1 MLRLSAA
8 FLLGS
13 LAVLPAPGSAHAAD
27 SKAPV
32 AGASDG
38 SPGGGW
44 SIKPRG
50 RLQLDIADLAGPPAL
65 GSEGLGTETE
75 VRRAYLGVDGTL
87 PGNLE
92 YRLEADFSGSSL
104 TLTDAYLAYKPT
116 PGFTLTLGQ
125 HKPFPG
131 LEEQTSDLFTSML
144 ERAAFTS
151 AFGFERRIG
160 LSGAYSQEGLL
171 VQLGAFSVNA
181 ANLDADDDSLSIDG
195 RVVLNRKLGPGVLHL
210 GGSAHWRDLDDATGS
225 VRYRARP
232 FTHATDI
239 RLIDTRAID
248 ASGERH
254 FGMELAYIAGPFH
267 ATLEGHRITVLRPGL
282 PDPSFAGGYAEVGLL
297 LTPGDTTGYK
307 NGTYD
312 RIRPTRPVTEGGP
325 GAVQVNARYDRLDLN
340 DGPITGGLQQ
350 TLALSAVWALTS
362 SFRVQANY
370 GHLWVSDAAIPAGAD
385 TDYQADVIGLRAQV
399 DF

>member
-1 MLRLSAA
+1 MTRYFTL

-13 LAVLPAPGSAHAAD
+13 CALLPAPVGAQTAEPKPSAGDASAGS
-27 SKAPV
+27 S
-32 AGASDG
+32 S
-38 SPGGGW
+38 SEW

-50 RLQLDIADLAGPPAL
+50 RLQLDFSDIAAPRAL
-65 GSEGLGTETE
+65 GDEGLGTETE

-87 PGNLE
+87 PANLS
-92 YRLEADFSGSSL
+92 YRVEADFAGSSV
-104 TLTDAYLAYKPT
+104 TLTDVYLAYKAAPN
-116 PGFTLTLGQ
+116 FTLTLGQ
-125 HKPFPG
+125 HKPFTS

-151 AFGFERRIG
+151 GFGFERRLG
-160 LSGAYSQEGLL
+160 VSGTYSKDGLL

-181 ANLDADDDSLSIDG
+181 ADLDTDDDNLSIDG
-195 RVVLNRKLGPGVLHL
+195 RVVLNRKVGPGTLHL
-210 GGSAHWRDLDDATGS
+210 GGSAHWRDLGSATES
-225 VRYRARP
+225 VRYRVRP
-232 FTHATDI
+232 FTHATDL
-239 RLIDTRAID
+239 RLIDTGAIS

-254 FGMELAYIAGPFH
+254 FGLELAYIAGPFH
-267 ATLEGHRITVLRPGL
+267 ATLEGHRMTVLRPGL
-282 PDPSFAGGYAEVGLL
+282 PNPSFAGGYAEVGLL
-297 LTPGDTTGYK
+297 LTPGDKTGYK

-325 GAVQVNARYDRLDLN
+325 GAIQVNARYDRLDLN

-350 TLALSAVWALTS
+350 TLGLSAIWTLTS

-370 GHLWVSDAAIPAGAD
+370 GHLWVSDAAIPAGTD
-385 TDYQADVIGLRAQV
+385 SDYQADVIGLRAQF